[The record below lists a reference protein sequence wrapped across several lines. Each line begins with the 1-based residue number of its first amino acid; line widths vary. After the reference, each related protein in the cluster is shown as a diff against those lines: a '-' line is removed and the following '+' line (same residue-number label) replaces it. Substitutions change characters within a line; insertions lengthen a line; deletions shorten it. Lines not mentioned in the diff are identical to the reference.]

1 MESRTT
7 KSIDI
12 RTVRGN
18 ARRAVFTN
26 GSTNGLTNGLNGK
39 ALRKSQDGEKKHGKI
54 LAVVVLC
61 FLVFGVFAVPTY
73 QNPQKNRITPDTFS
87 VESIARNVESAGTE
101 IRGTLHAQ
109 IHITNNSDF
118 ASQAQHE
125 GWFGDGTL
133 AYPYIIENYGI
144 DGNGGPYCIWIE
156 NTDVWFVIRN
166 CTMWNA
172 TNSTAE
178 PWGTGIYLK
187 NVTNGT
193 LVNNNC
199 SGNSWDGIY
208 LYYSSNNYITN
219 NNCSCNSQYGIYLD
233 SSSNNYITNNNCS
246 CNSYHGIVLDSS
258 SNNYITNNNC
268 YGNSCGISVSSS
280 SNNYIT
286 NNNCYGNYDG
296 MLLWMS
302 SNNNITYNNFY
313 HNTHYAIYITY
324 SSTGNTIH
332 HNNFWENN
340 GARKGVNG
348 NCQACDDVGGNYWYD
363 NTAHEGNYWSNWDG
377 NGWGT
382 PNAYPIDGGA
392 GAYDMYPLSTPVT
405 LELSPMA
412 IIVSAFG
419 LLGIAALRRRK

>member
-199 SGNSWDGIY
+199 YGNS
-208 LYYSSNNYITN
+208 
-219 NNCSCNSQYGIYLD
+219 YGI
-233 SSSNNYITNNNCS
+233 SVS
-246 CNSYHGIVLDSS
+246 SS

-268 YGNSCGISVSSS
+268 YGNSYGISVSSS